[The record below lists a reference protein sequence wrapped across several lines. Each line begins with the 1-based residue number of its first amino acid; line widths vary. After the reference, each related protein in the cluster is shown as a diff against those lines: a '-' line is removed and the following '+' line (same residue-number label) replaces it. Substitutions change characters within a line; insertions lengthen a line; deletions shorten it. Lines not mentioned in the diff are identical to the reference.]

1 MIMKAALKDIGGVIK
16 VWIRQW
22 RQLKISEKMVRDIKQ
37 KKIY

>member
-1 MIMKAALKDIGGVIK
+1 MKAALKDIGGVIK
-16 VWIRQW
+16 VCIRQW